1 MDRIWLGRYPR
12 GVPAE
17 VDVAAYR
24 SIGQLFEQSVD
35 KFRTHVA
42 YVNMGTTVA
51 FDELERLSGAFAAYL
66 QSVLRLAKGTRIALI
81 MPNTLQY
88 PVALL
93 GALRAG
99 CVVVPCNPFYGA
111 RELEH
116 QLVDS
121 GAELVVVTE
130 NFAATLAKAVDT
142 TAVRYFVTTQVGD
155 LLGFPKDLAVNLSVK
170 YIKRMVPDW
179 RLPGAVSFRSALRLG
194 RQRRLEPVDVEPE
207 DIALLQYTGGT
218 TGVPKA
224 AMLSHGNIIANLQQ
238 IQAWLAPVLDEGRE
252 TVITALPLYHIF
264 ALTAN
269 CLLFLKMGATNVLIT
284 DPRDI
289 ASFVRELR
297 KHHFSVI
304 TGVNTLFAA
313 LLNNPD
319 FSSLDFTSL
328 RLAIGGGMAVQRAV
342 ADKWKRVTGMTLVE
356 AYGLTEASPAVTI
369 NPVDLAD
376 YNGAIG
382 LPIPN
387 TEVAIL
393 DEGGHELSPGDIGE
407 LCVRGPQVMKGYWKR
422 PEETIKVMTADGFL
436 RTGDLAKLDP
446 DGFVRVVD
454 RKKDMINVS
463 GLKLYPNEIEDIA
476 ALCPGVLEA
485 GAVGVPDAT
494 SGETVKLVVVRTDPD
509 LTADK
514 LIAHFRKHLAGY
526 KVPRQIE
533 FRSSLP
539 KSPIGKVLR
548 RALRDDASKQPPT
561 ST

>member
-1 MDRIWLGRYPR
+1 
-12 GVPAE
+12 
-17 VDVAAYR
+17 
-24 SIGQLFEQSVD
+24 
-35 KFRTHVA
+35 
-42 YVNMGTTVA
+42 
-51 FDELERLSGAFAAYL
+51 
-66 QSVLRLAKGTRIALI
+66 
-81 MPNTLQY
+81 
-88 PVALL
+88 
-93 GALRAG
+93 
-99 CVVVPCNPFYGA
+99 
-111 RELEH
+111 
-116 QLVDS
+116 
-121 GAELVVVTE
+121 
-130 NFAATLAKAVDT
+130 
-142 TAVRYFVTTQVGD
+142 
-155 LLGFPKDLAVNLSVK
+155 
-170 YIKRMVPDW
+170 
-179 RLPGAVSFRSALRLG
+179 
-194 RQRRLEPVDVEPE
+194 
-207 DIALLQYTGGT
+207 
-218 TGVPKA
+218 
-224 AMLSHGNIIANLQQ
+224 
-238 IQAWLAPVLDEGRE
+238 
-252 TVITALPLYHIF
+252 
-264 ALTAN
+264 
-269 CLLFLKMGATNVLIT
+269 
-284 DPRDI
+284 
-289 ASFVRELR
+289 
-297 KHHFSVI
+297 
-304 TGVNTLFAA
+304 
-313 LLNNPD
+313 
-319 FSSLDFTSL
+319 
-328 RLAIGGGMAVQRAV
+328 MAVQRAV

-376 YNGAIG
+376 FNGAIG

-387 TEVAIL
+387 TEVAIR

-494 SGETVKLVVVRTDPD
+494 SGETVRLVVVRTDPE